1 MSTYANTTDYIKG
14 TSRDYSIYVC
24 QTRGIPSVCD
34 GLKDAQRKALF
45 VIKPKGDKIKTIS
58 LAGEMIS
65 QNVYLHGDASA
76 AETLSLMAAPYC
88 NNVPLLHGIG
98 AFGTKVGPTD
108 WGAARY
114 TYLKRNNHTD
124 SLVFTDYDIVP
135 LKENYDG
142 SVWEPK
148 NYLPLVPMVLLN
160 GISGIA
166 VGWSTDILPRTLDD
180 IIEATIAA
188 LDGKKIKTLV
198 PCYDYLNCGVRNIA
212 GNSWEFTGR
221 CRIDGSTVWIEE
233 LPPDLSLEKFKAR
246 LNTMEEEDKIQTYI
260 DRSTKEIR
268 IEIRFKRGAIKGW
281 TEDTAIDY
289 FKLRSK
295 ATERI
300 VVLDWNG
307 NSVRQFE
314 SAEQVVTEYVEWRL
328 GWYKTRYAKMIAD
341 LTYQLN
347 WNSAIKAC
355 IEGQLPAFLP
365 QAADRAGVVS
375 KVTEIVESKAIAV
388 DEDQID
394 RLAGL
399 PSYRWAKDT
408 LAEVTAKI
416 SDLSAEIASHMAVLS
431 DPVKQKDIYKKEVL
445 ALKKLPKVDR

>member
-1 MSTYANTTDYIKG
+1 MIIDQGTTEYIKS

-45 VIKPKGDKIKTIS
+45 VMKPKGDKIKTIS

-65 QNVYLHGDASA
+65 TNIYLHGDASA

-88 NNVPLLHGIG
+88 NNVPLLKGIG

-108 WGAARY
+108 WGAPRY
-114 TYLKRNNHTD
+114 TYIKKYNLTEN
-124 SLVFTDYDIVP
+124 LVFTDWDIVP

-142 SVWEPK
+142 SVMEPQ
-148 NYLPLVPMVLLN
+148 NYLPLIPMVLLN

-166 VGWSTDILPRTLDD
+166 VGWSTDILPRKLEDLID
-180 IIEATIAA
+180 ATIAA
-188 LDGKKIKTLV
+188 LDGKKVKTLV
-198 PCYDYLNCGVRNIA
+198 PHYDYLDCRVRNIA
-212 GNSWEFTGR
+212 GNAWEFTGR
-221 CRIDGSTVWIEE
+221 CRIDGSTVWVEE

-246 LNTMEEEDKIQTYI
+246 LNQMEEEDRIQTYI
-260 DRSTKEIR
+260 DRSTKDIK
-268 IEIRFKRGAIKGW
+268 IEIRFKRGTINAW

-300 VVLDWNG
+300 VVLDWKG
-307 NSVRQFE
+307 DSIKQFE
-314 SAEQVVTEYVEWRL
+314 SAEQLVREFVEWRL
-328 GWYKTRYAKMIAD
+328 GWYKIRYQKMISD

-347 WNSAIKAC
+347 WNRAIKAC
-355 IEGQLPAFLP
+355 IDGKLPEFLP
-365 QAADRAGVVS
+365 KAADKASVVD
-375 KVTEIVESKAIAV
+375 KVKALCAKITL
-388 DEDQID
+388 DDDQID
-394 RLAGL
+394 RLASL

-408 LAEVTAKI
+408 YAEVVARIK
-416 SDLSAEIASHMAVLS
+416 DLTDTIADHKAVLKDQS
-431 DPVKQKDIYKKEVL
+431 RQKEIYKKEIL
-445 ALKKLPKVDR
+445 ALKKLPKVER

>member
-1 MSTYANTTDYIKG
+1 MTLQSTTDYIK
-14 TSRDYSIYVC
+14 TISRDYSIYVC

-34 GLKDAQRKALF
+34 GLKDAQRKGLD
-45 VIKPKGDKIKTIS
+45 VIKPLGDKIKTIS
-58 LAGEMIS
+58 LAGLMIS
-65 QNVYLHGDASA
+65 SNRYLHGDASA

-114 TYLKRNNHTD
+114 TYLKRNAHTD
-124 SLVFTDYDIVP
+124 ALVFTDYDIVP

-142 SVWEPK
+142 SVLEPK

-180 IIEATIAA
+180 IIDATIAA
-188 LDGKKIKTLV
+188 LDGKKIKQLV
-198 PCYDYLNCGVRNIA
+198 PRYDYLNCNVRNIA
-212 GNSWEFTGR
+212 GNAWEFTGR

-268 IEIRFKRGAIKGW
+268 IEIRFKRGAIKDW

-300 VVLDWNG
+300 VVLDWTG

-347 WNSAIKAC
+347 WNLAIKAC
-355 IEGQLPAFLP
+355 IDGQLPQFLP
-365 QAADRAGVVS
+365 AADDKAAIVA
-375 KVTEIVESKAIAV
+375 KVKTLCAAI
-388 DEDQID
+388 DLDDDQID
-394 RLAGL
+394 RIASL

-408 LAEVTAKI
+408 YADVVAKI
-416 SDLSAEIASHMAVLS
+416 ADLSTTIADHTATLA
-431 DPVKQKDIYKKEVL
+431 DPTKQREIYKREVQ
-445 ALKKLPKVDR
+445 ALKKLPKIDR